1 LFNLCSSEWPAF
13 SIGWPPIGTF
23 DLPAI
28 RAVEGRIFRQGP
40 HGHPDHVPYIIT
52 WKNLVE
58 DPPSWIK
65 ALFPTR
71 PTSQVLA
78 IR

>member
-1 LFNLCSSEWPAF
+1 MFLRVACLWCRVAPHR
-13 SIGWPPIGTF
+13 
-23 DLPAI
+23 DLYLPVI
-28 RAVEGRIFRQGP
+28 MTVEGRTFSQGP
-40 HGHPDHVPYIIT
+40 HGHPDQVPYIIT